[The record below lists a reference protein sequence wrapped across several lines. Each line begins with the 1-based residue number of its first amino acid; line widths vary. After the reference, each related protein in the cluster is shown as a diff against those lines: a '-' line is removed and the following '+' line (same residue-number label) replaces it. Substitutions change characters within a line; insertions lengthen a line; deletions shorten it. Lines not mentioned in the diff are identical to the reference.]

1 MTIRIITD
9 STCDLPENIVQELGI
24 SVIPLKV
31 LFGEEVYRDGIDLTN
46 QEFYG
51 KMAKHKKLPTTSQ
64 VNPGEFIEE
73 FKRHI
78 DNGDE
83 VIGIFISAKLSGTFG
98 SAVIA
103 KETMANESRIN
114 IIDSLSA
121 SFGLG
126 IQVIEA
132 GRMALEGKSSQE
144 IVQRIEEV
152 KNDVVFYG
160 IIDKL
165 DNLKKGGRLSSTGAF
180 AGSLLGIKPIIDLK
194 EGAVALIAK
203 ARGQKKAFKWVL
215 DDVKKNNINLN
226 DKTICLAHANA
237 PKDAA
242 EFKKE
247 ILKEYQPKEII
258 ELQIGAVIGT
268 HTGGGCVGISCL
280 PD

>member
-1 MTIRIITD
+1 MTIKIVTD
-9 STCDLPENIVQELGI
+9 STCDLPANIIQELGI

-46 QEFYG
+46 KEFYE

-73 FKRHI
+73 FTRHI

-83 VIGIFISAKLSGTFG
+83 VIGIFISAKLSGTYG

-103 KETMANESRIN
+103 KETMANDSRIN

-132 GRMALEGKSSQE
+132 GRMIQEGKSAQE
-144 IVQRIEEV
+144 IVRRIEEI
-152 KNDVVFYG
+152 KNGVHFYG
-160 IIDKL
+160 VINTL
-165 DNLKKGGRLSSTGAF
+165 ENLKKGGRLSSSGAF
-180 AGSLLGIKPIIDLK
+180 AGSLLGIKPIITLRD
-194 EGAVALIAK
+194 GAVALIAK
-203 ARGQKKAFKWVL
+203 ARGQKKAFNWVL
-215 DDVKKNNINLN
+215 EDAKKNNIDLN
-226 DKTICLAHANA
+226 NKTICLAHASA
-237 PKDAA
+237 PEGAA

-247 ILKEYQPKEII
+247 ILKDYQPKEII

>member
-1 MTIRIITD
+1 MTIKIITD
-9 STCDLPENIVQELGI
+9 STCDLPANIVQELGI

-46 QEFYG
+46 QEFYE
-51 KMAKHKKLPTTSQ
+51 KMAKNKQLPTTSQ

-73 FKRHI
+73 FTRHL

-83 VIGIFISAKLSGTFG
+83 VIGIFISAKLSGTYG

-103 KETMANESRIN
+103 KETLANDSRIN
-114 IIDSLSA
+114 IIDSMNA

-132 GRMALEGKSSQE
+132 GRMAQQGKSAQE

-152 KNDVVFYG
+152 KNNVIFYG

-194 EGAVALIAK
+194 DGAVSLIAK

-215 DDVKKNNINLN
+215 DDAKKNNIDFN
-226 DKTICLAHANA
+226 DKMICLAHAYA

-242 EFKKE
+242 EFKKA
-247 ILKEYQPKEII
+247 ILQEYQPKEII

>member
-1 MTIRIITD
+1 MTIKIITD
-9 STCDLPENIVQELGI
+9 STCDLPANIVQELGI

-31 LFGEEVYRDGIDLTN
+31 LFGEEVFRDGIDLTN
-46 QEFYG
+46 KEFYE
-51 KMAKHKKLPTTSQ
+51 KMAKHKQLPTTSQ

-83 VIGIFISAKLSGTFG
+83 IIGIFISAKLSGTYS

-103 KETMANESRIN
+103 KETMADDSRIN

-132 GRMALEGKSSQE
+132 GRMAQQGKSAQE
-144 IVQRIEEV
+144 IVQRIEGI

-180 AGSLLGIKPIIDLK
+180 AGSLLGIKPIINLK
-194 EGAVALIAK
+194 GGAVALIAK
-203 ARGQKKAFKWVL
+203 ARGQKKAFRWVL
-215 DDVKKNNINLN
+215 DDVKKNNISLN
-226 DKTICLAHANA
+226 DKMICLAHANA
-237 PKDAA
+237 PMDAA

-247 ILKEYQPKEII
+247 IIKEYQPKEII

-268 HTGGGCVGISCL
+268 HTGAGCVGISCL

>member
-9 STCDLPENIVQELGI
+9 STCDLPEKIVQELGI

-46 QEFYG
+46 QEFYE
-51 KMAKHKKLPTTSQ
+51 KMAKLKKLPTTSQ
-64 VNPGEFIEE
+64 VNPGEFIED

-103 KETMANESRIN
+103 KETMSNDSRIN
-114 IIDSLSA
+114 VIDSLSA

-132 GRMALEGKSSQE
+132 ARMALEGRSSQE

-180 AGSLLGIKPIIDLK
+180 AGSILGIKPIIDLR